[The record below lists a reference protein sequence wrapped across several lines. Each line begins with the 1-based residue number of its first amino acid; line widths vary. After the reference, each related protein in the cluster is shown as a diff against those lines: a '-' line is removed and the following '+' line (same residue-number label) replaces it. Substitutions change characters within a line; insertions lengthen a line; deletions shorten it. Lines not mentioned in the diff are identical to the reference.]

1 MKNQMRSR
9 QKLGDLLQE
18 VVNRVSHRGG
28 RTLAVMNDASVTLH
42 QVLLLSRLSEL
53 GGATSSELSTALSM
67 SLPSVSQMIDR
78 VYQLDLVD
86 RAEVAEDRRKKQIML
101 TGEGQRLLARL
112 HDARS
117 AEYETGTAQ
126 LSSQLRADL
135 KTVLIRVLLEL
146 ETAHRRP
153 A

>member
-1 MKNQMRSR
+1 MKNQVRSR

-53 GGATSSELSTALSM
+53 GGATSSGLSTALSM

-78 VYQLDLVD
+78 LYQLDLVD
-86 RAEVAEDRRKKQIML
+86 RVEVPEDRRKKQITL

-126 LSSQLRADL
+126 LSSQLRSDL
-135 KTVLIRVLLEL
+135 KTVLIRVLLGL